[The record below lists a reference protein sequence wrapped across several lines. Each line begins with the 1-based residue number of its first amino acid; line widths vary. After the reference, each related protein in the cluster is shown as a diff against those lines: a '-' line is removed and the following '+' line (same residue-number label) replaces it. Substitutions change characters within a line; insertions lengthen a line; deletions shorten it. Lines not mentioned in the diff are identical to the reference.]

1 MKIKVWSDIACPFC
15 YIGKRNFEAALRQF
29 EDAPFIKLEWK
40 SFQLDPELPKGTTY
54 TDTYQ
59 YLAERKGMSIAQAKE
74 ITSGVAAT
82 GKNAGLALRFER
94 TVVTNTW
101 DAHRLIHLAQ
111 ANGVGNVVKE
121 ALFKAHFTDGADI
134 SESSTLIALGKE
146 AGLEETAMLEMLN
159 SERFGYEVTQDIQ
172 EARNIGIRGVP
183 FFVFNR
189 KYAVSGAQPSDVF
202 LQTLQKSFA
211 EWRQAN
217 PSSFLDVAEGPSCSP
232 DGFCD

>member
-1 MKIKVWSDIACPFC
+1 MKIEVWSDIACPFC
-15 YIGKRNFEAALRQF
+15 YIGKRNFETALRQF

-40 SFQLDPELPKGTTY
+40 SFQLDPELPKGATY

-74 ITSGVAAT
+74 MTSGVVAT
-82 GKNAGLALRFER
+82 GKNAGLALCFEK

-111 ANGVGNVVKE
+111 ANGAGNALKE
-121 ALFKAHFTDGADI
+121 ALFRAHFTDGADI
-134 SESSTLIALGKE
+134 SAPDTLIALGKE
-146 AGLEETAMLEMLN
+146 AGLEETAIREMLN
-159 SERFGYEVTQDIQ
+159 SDRFGYEVAQDIQ

-189 KYAVSGAQPSDVF
+189 KYAVSGAQPADVF

-217 PSSFLDVAEGPSCSP
+217 PNSFLNVTEGPSCSP